1 VSGIKI
7 TAADKRFSLQ
17 VRLRDGYRCLVCSA
31 QPHPFGLHCAHMFS
45 RACRICTGR
54 YSLGGKSLPGW
65 KRPHYCVRLDPDNAV
80 ALCYGHHAWMDSH
93 PDEKEALFRS
103 RLGDEAFDALRLRAH
118 GVVSPQFLERWI
130 AERSA

>member
-1 VSGIKI
+1 
-7 TAADKRFSLQ
+7 
-17 VRLRDGYRCLVCSA
+17 
-31 QPHPFGLHCAHMFS
+31 MFS

-93 PDEKEALFRS
+93 PEEKEALFRS